1 MAQYTPSAVKPP
13 TGALADDGDLQSA
26 LPRICVDYLSHQWA
40 EEDVWRSW
48 RNMTRHKFEISNG
61 LRLENAS
68 WRTWW
73 KQRNKLK
80 TVSPET
86 LNWSVLFPSPFC
98 RLFPFF
104 RIWVSNPPFVSWM
117 SPRELAAAWMAHGMC
132 LSSLRLLVSPRPAHR
147 GHQPTVR
154 RESHVNSRLTRQ
166 PNARSSEQLDNDN
179 IMHDGEFPGRR
190 LLHRLIVLSASSR
203 VQAYFLHEYSSC
215 SVANKIHS
223 LPLSGVSRLPRLFAA
238 PY

>member
-13 TGALADDGDLQSA
+13 TGTLADDGDLQSA

-48 RNMTRHKFEISNG
+48 RSMTRHKLEISNG

-86 LNWSVLFPSPFC
+86 LNWSVFLHLRLPPSHFLLCFLAAFFPG
-98 RLFPFF
+98 LG
-104 RIWVSNPPFVSWM
+104 SNPTFVSWTAL
-117 SPRELAAAWMAHGMC
+117 RELAAAWVAHDIC
-132 LSSLRLLVSPRPAHR
+132 LSSPHLASACSPSPWAWTWANGEAGASCELSPCSLAPAAKPSQKLARPNYLIPSICWPSLAP
-147 GHQPTVR
+147 PT
-154 RESHVNSRLTRQ
+154 
-166 PNARSSEQLDNDN
+166 
-179 IMHDGEFPGRR
+179 
-190 LLHRLIVLSASSR
+190 LIVLS
-203 VQAYFLHEYSSC
+203 
-215 SVANKIHS
+215 
-223 LPLSGVSRLPRLFAA
+223 VS
-238 PY
+238 

>member
-13 TGALADDGDLQSA
+13 TGTLADDGDLQSA

-48 RNMTRHKFEISNG
+48 RSMTRHKFEISNG

-86 LNWSVLFPSPFC
+86 LNWSVFFFSPSSTPHFPCPPQHLVAFFGLFFVFGFKSALCLVDTPSE
-98 RLFPFF
+98 LLAS
-104 RIWVSNPPFVSWM
+104 WV
-117 SPRELAAAWMAHGMC
+117 AHGVC
-132 LSSLRLLVSPRPAHR
+132 LSSPHLLVSPRPAR
-147 GHQPTVR
+147 RWHQ
-154 RESHVNSRLTRQ
+154 Q
-166 PNARSSEQLDNDN
+166 
-179 IMHDGEFPGRR
+179 
-190 LLHRLIVLSASSR
+190 
-203 VQAYFLHEYSSC
+203 
-215 SVANKIHS
+215 
-223 LPLSGVSRLPRLFAA
+223 
-238 PY
+238 

>member
-13 TGALADDGDLQSA
+13 TGALPDDGDLQPA

-48 RNMTRHKFEISNG
+48 RNMTRHKHQISNG

-86 LNWSVLFPSPFC
+86 LNWSVLLLSGRCPPPHCLRFLARFC
-98 RLFPFF
+98 CLFLRLPLFKCGLCLVDGPQ
-104 RIWVSNPPFVSWM
+104 RARYRMDGSRRMFVS
-117 SPRELAAAWMAHGMC
+117 
-132 LSSLRLLVSPRPAHR
+132 SSSRLLGPPRR
-147 GHQPTVR
+147 G
-154 RESHVNSRLTRQ
+154 
-166 PNARSSEQLDNDN
+166 
-179 IMHDGEFPGRR
+179 
-190 LLHRLIVLSASSR
+190 
-203 VQAYFLHEYSSC
+203 
-215 SVANKIHS
+215 
-223 LPLSGVSRLPRLFAA
+223 PRL
-238 PY
+238 

>member
-13 TGALADDGDLQSA
+13 SGALADDGDLQPA

-48 RNMTRHKFEISNG
+48 RSMTRHKYEIANG

-86 LNWSVLFPSPFC
+86 LNWSASFPSRFSALPHFLLGFC
-98 RLFPFF
+98 CLFSV
-104 RIWVSNPPFVSWM
+104 RIPAFVS
-117 SPRELAAAWMAHGMC
+117 
-132 LSSLRLLVSPRPAHR
+132 
-147 GHQPTVR
+147 
-154 RESHVNSRLTRQ
+154 
-166 PNARSSEQLDNDN
+166 
-179 IMHDGEFPGRR
+179 
-190 LLHRLIVLSASSR
+190 
-203 VQAYFLHEYSSC
+203 
-215 SVANKIHS
+215 
-223 LPLSGVSRLPRLFAA
+223 
-238 PY
+238 

>member
-1 MAQYTPSAVKPP
+1 MAQYTPSAVKTP

-61 LRLENAS
+61 VRLENAS

-86 LNWSVLFPSPFC
+86 LNWSVSFPSPSFY
-98 RLFPFF
+98 LFPFF
-104 RIWVSNPPFVSWM
+104 RIWVRIHPLSRGRPP
-117 SPRELAAAWMAHGMC
+117 G
-132 LSSLRLLVSPRPAHR
+132 SSLPHGWLTAYICFLLVFS
-147 GHQPTVR
+147 
-154 RESHVNSRLTRQ
+154 SRL
-166 PNARSSEQLDNDN
+166 
-179 IMHDGEFPGRR
+179 G
-190 LLHRLIVLSASSR
+190 LLA
-203 VQAYFLHEYSSC
+203 
-215 SVANKIHS
+215 VATINQQ
-223 LPLSGVSRLPRLFAA
+223 
-238 PY
+238 

>member
-48 RNMTRHKFEISNG
+48 RSMTRHKFEISNG

-86 LNWSVLFPSPFC
+86 LNWSVLLPSPFC

-104 RIWVSNPPFVSWM
+104 RIWVRIRPLSRGRPPESSLPHGWLTACVCLLFVS
-117 SPRELAAAWMAHGMC
+117 S
-132 LSSLRLLVSPRPAHR
+132 
-147 GHQPTVR
+147 
-154 RESHVNSRLTRQ
+154 SRL
-166 PNARSSEQLDNDN
+166 
-179 IMHDGEFPGRR
+179 G
-190 LLHRLIVLSASSR
+190 LLTVGTN
-203 VQAYFLHEYSSC
+203 QQ
-215 SVANKIHS
+215 
-223 LPLSGVSRLPRLFAA
+223 
-238 PY
+238 